1 MLPMMVL
8 VLVGPFV
15 PVGSCADSNP
25 TPAAEKE
32 MVQAVQSQGN
42 FESKSNTS
50 ENKLIE
56 EIKKLKREGVRVQ
69 FENNALRAMV
79 AGDYSQSVSNFS
91 EAIERGDPNPE
102 TYKLYSDRAAAHM
115 RRNDYTAAYKDFS
128 EAIYKTEAFVKE
140 GEGQINTTTGKPV
153 DLSWA
158 AGLLAYYYNERGMA
172 NVFAGRYKEAIP
184 DFDKALSLRPKT
196 AKTLKDK
203 SRALAH
209 LKRYADSAKAYDE
222 AIAADPKSKSPGD
235 AKLCRSLAENG
246 QKAAACN

>member
-1 MLPMMVL
+1 MLPMMVM
-8 VLVGPFV
+8 VLAGPFV
-15 PVGSCADSNP
+15 PVGSCAESNP

-56 EIKKLKREGVRVQ
+56 EIRKLKREGVRAQ

-79 AGDYSQSVSNFS
+79 AGDYSQSVSDFS

-102 TYKLYSDRAAAHM
+102 TYKLYADRAAANM
-115 RRNDYTAAYKDFS
+115 RREDYTAAYKDFG
-128 EAIYKTEAFVKE
+128 EAITKTESFVKE
-140 GEGQINTTTGKPV
+140 TEGQINTTTGKPV
-153 DLSWA
+153 DTSWA
-158 AGLLAYYYNERGMA
+158 AGLLAYYYGERGMA
-172 NVFAGRYKEAIP
+172 SVFGKRYKEAIP

-196 AKTLKDK
+196 ANILKNK
-203 SRALAH
+203 SRALVH
-209 LKRYADSAKAYDE
+209 LKRYAEAAKAYDE
-222 AIAADPKSKSPGD
+222 AIAADPKSKSPND
-235 AKLCRSLAENG
+235 SKLCVTLAENG